1 MKDCACAKIKA
12 IERAKGRHRAF
23 DEQLPFK
30 KLVHARKTDTELNR
44 VVKIAPKKNCSK
56 TELYSYKLCIALL
69 FTIPVKPRLIAQ
81 PHAVYQRFHEGE
93 PEVNI
98 NVTVK
103 GGEPKAQVSWF
114 ANIKLPLLNMRKI
127 RGRGNFMR
135 ESY

>member
-1 MKDCACAKIKA
+1 MVTDCKHLQTVCFSNA
-12 IERAKGRHRAF
+12 
-23 DEQLPFK
+23 
-30 KLVHARKTDTELNR
+30 
-44 VVKIAPKKNCSK
+44 CSK
-56 TELYSYKLCIALL
+56 TELYSWKLCIALL